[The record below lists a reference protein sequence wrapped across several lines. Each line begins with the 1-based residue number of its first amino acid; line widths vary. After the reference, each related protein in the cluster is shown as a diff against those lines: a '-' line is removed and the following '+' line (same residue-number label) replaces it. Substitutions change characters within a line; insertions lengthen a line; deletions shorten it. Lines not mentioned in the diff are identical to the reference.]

1 MKPCPNCQ
9 DIERRMRNK
18 MQALEVQNKH
28 FQDKF
33 LTFRDATLWER
44 LRMAWRG
51 VW

>member
-18 MQALEVQNKH
+18 MQALEVQNRH
-28 FQDKF
+28 FQEKLF
-33 LTFRDATLWER
+33 AFRDATLWER